1 MYIRSFHE
9 FIQSLSKKN
18 RKTDTFVI
26 LISFFG
32 WFLSIRRQ
40 IYGQLSVN
48 LQATRSENQ
57 KYLFHFI

>member
-9 FIQSLSKKN
+9 FIQSLSKKS

-26 LISFFG
+26 LISFLNG
-32 WFLSIRRQ
+32 FLSIRRQ

-48 LQATRSENQ
+48 LQAIRSENQ
-57 KYLFHFI
+57 KYLF

>member
-1 MYIRSFHE
+1 MYIRSFYI
-9 FIQSLSKKN
+9 FIQSLSKKS
-18 RKTDTFVI
+18 RKIDTFVI
-26 LISFFG
+26 LISFFE

-48 LQATRSENQ
+48 LQAARSENQ